1 MVFTAS
7 KMVLLCPLCPAH
19 PETNLRLL
27 LKHIRLIH
35 ADEPNFSIQCTF
47 QGCLRP
53 PFRTYYSYR
62 NHIYTFHG
70 NFAGEDSVQDES
82 DEGGSHD
89 DTSSEGDSSDDDSE
103 TEDGAHGT
111 NGSTTFNGSTAEDI
125 KRAAATWIL
134 KVREKHMIPQSTIEM
149 ILKDID
155 TLYEVSLHYIIN
167 YILL

>member
-1 MVFTAS
+1 
-7 KMVLLCPLCPAH
+7 MVLLCPLCPAYS
-19 PETNLRLL
+19 EKNLRLL

-70 NFAGEDSVQDES
+70 DFAGEDHES
-82 DEGGSHD
+82 DEDGNHD
-89 DTSSEGDSSDDDSE
+89 DTCSEGDSSDDNSE
-103 TEDGAHGT
+103 TEDG
-111 NGSTTFNGSTAEDI
+111 GSTTCSNRSAAEDI

-134 KVREKHMIPQSTIEM
+134 KVREKHMIPQSTIET

-155 TLYEVSLHYIIN
+155 TLYEVSS
-167 YILL
+167 

>member
-1 MVFTAS
+1 
-7 KMVLLCPLCPAH
+7 MVLLCPLCPAYS
-19 PETNLRLL
+19 EKNLRLL

-70 NFAGEDSVQDES
+70 DFAGEDSFQHES
-82 DEGGSHD
+82 DEDGNHV
-89 DTSSEGDSSDDDSE
+89 DTGSEGDSSDDDSE
-103 TEDGAHGT
+103 TEDGAG
-111 NGSTTFNGSTAEDI
+111 GSTPCSNRSAAEDL

-134 KVREKHMIPQSTIEM
+134 KVREKHMIPQSTIET

-155 TLYEVSLHYIIN
+155 SLYEVSS
-167 YILL
+167 